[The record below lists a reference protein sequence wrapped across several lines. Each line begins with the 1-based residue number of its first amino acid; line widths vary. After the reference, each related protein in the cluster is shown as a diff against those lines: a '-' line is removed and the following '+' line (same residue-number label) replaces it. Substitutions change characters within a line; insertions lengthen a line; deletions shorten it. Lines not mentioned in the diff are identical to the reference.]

1 VVCVLLLVLNTG
13 AIYTPASWLLAA
25 GEGIALRGG
34 KKEIDKKIKIT
45 GIITVASFITSFST
59 IIMTGIIFEAFVD
72 RPLRGVAAFQLSL
85 GFLLLENWKIVAGL
99 VKLVI

>member
-1 VVCVLLLVLNTG
+1 MACVFLLVLNTG

-45 GIITVASFITSFST
+45 GIIITASFIASSST
-59 IIMTGIIFEAFVD
+59 IIITGFILEVFIGLLLRGAIIFWVN
-72 RPLRGVAAFQLSL
+72 L
-85 GFLLLENWKIVAGL
+85 GFLLLAK
-99 VKLVI
+99 